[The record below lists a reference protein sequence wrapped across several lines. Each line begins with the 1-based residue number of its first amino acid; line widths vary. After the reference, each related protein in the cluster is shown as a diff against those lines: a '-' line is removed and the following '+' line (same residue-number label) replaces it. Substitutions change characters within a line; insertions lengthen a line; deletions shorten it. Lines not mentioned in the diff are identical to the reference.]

1 MNFPNK
7 NVIGPCALWHVP
19 HMGDRNKEIG
29 ANVRRLRTLA
39 RLTQA
44 EVADLLGYE
53 GSSAISKIE
62 AGDQNL
68 KSDQMEKM
76 ALAFGCNVSDLL
88 PKTGSQQV
96 SASPYSKHKTIRILG
111 SVQAGLWLPVEETF
125 SDTGNAVNVTD
136 DACPGD
142 RGYFALIVE
151 GTSMNLRFPP
161 GTTLLCCPLAEF
173 PELRDGLYVIVRRTR
188 HGDAE
193 ITVKRFHETE
203 EGRYLM
209 PETSDPRWS
218 GPVKY
223 DPEDE
228 RLFDDGGIP
237 AIEII
242 AVVVSSVQKHI

>member
-1 MNFPNK
+1 MENRD
-7 NVIGPCALWHVP
+7 A
-19 HMGDRNKEIG
+19 EIG
-29 ANVRRLRTLA
+29 ANIRRFREA
-39 RLTQA
+39 AGLTQSDLA
-44 EVADLLGYE
+44 EALGY
-53 GSSAISKIE
+53 GGRSAVSKIE
-62 AGDQNL
+62 AGKQSL
-68 KSDQMEKM
+68 KTHRLDRVAN
-76 ALAFGCNVSDLL
+76 ALGCNISDLL

-96 SASPYSKHKTIRILG
+96 SASPYSKHKAIRILG

-125 SDTGNAVNVTD
+125 SDTGNAVNVTE

-228 RLFDDGGIP
+228 RFFDDGGVP